1 MAHGGGFTLIPVP
14 TTRLGRSPR
23 APSQGRTNTVTTAAP
38 QQQAPEKKK
47 KKFEFPSAF
56 TILFFLTVIAVLC
69 TWWVSAG
76 SYSKVEYNEGASDLV
91 VTAPSGETSDMPAT
105 QETLDQLGVPI
116 NIDSFT
122 GGDITKPVSIPGTY
136 EHVDPH
142 HAGFMDIPLSMVHG
156 TIEGVDIIVFILVLG
171 GLIGVVRATGAFESG
186 LFALTKKT
194 KGREFILV
202 AAVSILMVM
211 GGSFCG
217 LEEEAVA
224 FYPILAP
231 IFISLGFDAIV
242 VVGSVFLAGSI
253 GSAFSTIN
261 PFSVIIAS
269 NSAGIKFTEGI
280 GWRAAGAV
288 VGAIVVITYLYW
300 YAKKIKKDP
309 SASIAYEDR
318 EKFNAQWQLDTA
330 EEDIRSFDLKQK
342 VILILFAA
350 AFPIMVWGVMSQ
362 GWWFPTMAASFLI
375 ITIIIMILS
384 LFGKHKL
391 SEGEVVEAFS
401 QGASEMVGVALIIG
415 LARGINLVLNEGMIS
430 DTMLDAATRLV
441 SGMHGPVFILMLM
454 VVFFFLGFVV
464 PSSSGLAVLA
474 MPIIAPLADSVGIP
488 RFIAVSAYNWG
499 QYAMLFIAP
508 TGLVMATLQMLHI
521 KYSHW
526 LKFVWP
532 MVVFM
537 FVFGGAMLVAQVL
550 IYS

>member
-1 MAHGGGFTLIPVP
+1 MSTSIPQDGVTVDPPRENENQLTREFDTDEELGG
-14 TTRLGRSPR
+14 
-23 APSQGRTNTVTTAAP
+23 
-38 QQQAPEKKK
+38 KKK

-56 TILFFLTVIAVLC
+56 TILFFLTIIAVLC
-69 TWWVSAG
+69 TWWVPAG
-76 SYSKVEYNEGASDLV
+76 SYSKVEYNDSSDSLT
-91 VTAPSGETSDMPAT
+91 VTAPSGDTTDMPAT
-105 QETLDQLGVPI
+105 QETLDQLGVSI

-122 GGDITKPVSIPGTY
+122 GGDISKPVSIPGTY

-142 HAGFMDIPLSMVHG
+142 HAGFMDIPLSMVRG

-194 KGREFILV
+194 KGREFVLV

-280 GWRAAGAV
+280 GWRIAGAI
-288 VGAIVVITYLYW
+288 VGAAVVITYLYF
-300 YAKKIKKDP
+300 YCKKIKKDP
-309 SASIAYEDR
+309 TASIAYEDR
-318 EKFNAQWQLDTA
+318 DKFNAQWQLDTA
-330 EEDIRSFDLKQK
+330 EEDIRPFDFQQK
-342 VILILFAA
+342 IILILFAA
-350 AFPIMVWGVMSQ
+350 AFPIMVWGVMSR
-362 GWWFPTMAASFLI
+362 GWWFPTMAASFLLI
-375 ITIIIMILS
+375 AIMIMIIAR
-384 LFGKHKL
+384 FGPNKMT
-391 SEGEVVEAFS
+391 EGQVVESFS
-401 QGASEMVGVALIIG
+401 QGSSEMVAVALIIG

-430 DTMLDAATRLV
+430 DTMLDGATRMV

-454 VVFFFLGFVV
+454 FVFFLLGFVV

-474 MPIIAPLADSVGIP
+474 MPIMAPLADAVGIP

-499 QYAMLFIAP
+499 QYAMLFLAP

-521 KYSHW
+521 RYSHW

-532 MVVFM
+532 IVVFM

-550 IYS
+550 IYG